1 MKTGRKNFENTKK
14 NILIISMYAQ
24 ITQIFSKDCACF
36 LDIATHFN
44 CLEMTFVLSYVLIE
58 LLVMTFPF

>member
-1 MKTGRKNFENTKK
+1 MKTRRKYFENTKK
-14 NILIISMYAQ
+14 TILIITMYAQ
-24 ITQIFSKDCACF
+24 ITQIFSKGCACF

-58 LLVMTFPF
+58 LFLMTFPF

>member
-1 MKTGRKNFENTKK
+1 
-14 NILIISMYAQ
+14 MYAQ
-24 ITQIFSKDCACF
+24 ITQIFSKGCACF

-58 LLVMTFPF
+58 LFLMTFPF